1 MRYIGGF
8 YRSSSTKRR
17 APRPLSLFL
26 SFLFLHRIYTNSG
39 FLSSGSFRHFK
50 PTPVPIVLELKDI
63 TLELPSGNDETKLL
77 EGVNLHIPRAHF
89 AAIIGPSGCGKSTL
103 LKLIAGIKE
112 HTEGSIHWDE
122 RDLSHEGDM
131 RPDEIG
137 YVPQFSIAHELLT
150 VEECIES
157 ALKLRVRGLSPD
169 EFEARLDRVFKEVTL
184 EEIADRRVALLSG
197 GQKRRLSMAME
208 MVSSPLL
215 FLCDEVTS
223 GLDPLSEDEI
233 VKLMHGLSRKEDRV
247 VLSVTH
253 SLRHLS
259 LYDSV
264 VVLYQGRLAYHGLAS
279 ALTHYFGIDKPED
292 LYPRLAQRRASE
304 WHRSWE
310 KHKTAYYE
318 QAKLT
323 TDSKSAADSTPEQ
336 KQYIE
341 HSPTTPDETRSMA
354 ETRRIERPGKKKK
367 EKPPE
372 DKPHTSTPNPFSQ
385 FVTLL
390 TRRWKL
396 FFRDKGQL
404 ILQLALL
411 FGFPCIVVLFAL
423 DGLPAIKSLS
433 TPHIGS
439 TFEKITAQAGISQDI
454 AKSGGLVS
462 GLIMF
467 QVILL
472 ALMGSNNSAREIA
485 SERLILEKEKF
496 AGLSP
501 LAYIMSKTV
510 FLGLIIL
517 AQSIW
522 MTVFVNQVVGFPG
535 SIVDQALQLILVNAA
550 LTFTCL
556 GISAWARTAEQS
568 SLLSIYLV
576 GFQLPLSG
584 AVLALPKMIAGVS
597 QFFVASYWGWSGFIK
612 AMRDTPYYGAAASV
626 TQTNLQESKLCLW
639 VLIAHCILGII
650 IAYTGAKNSRW
661 E

>member
-1 MRYIGGF
+1 M
-8 YRSSSTKRR
+8 
-17 APRPLSLFL
+17 
-26 SFLFLHRIYTNSG
+26 
-39 FLSSGSFRHFK
+39 
-50 PTPVPIVLELKDI
+50 LELKDI
-63 TLELPSGNDETKLL
+63 SLELPSGNDETKLL
-77 EGVNLHIPRAHF
+77 ESVSLQIPRGHF

-112 HTEGSIHWDE
+112 HTEGSVHWDN
-122 RDLSHEGDM
+122 RDLSQDGDM

-169 EFEARLDRVFKEVTL
+169 EFEARLDRVFKDVAL

-197 GQKRRLSMAME
+197 GQKRRLAMAME

-233 VKLMHGLSRKEDRV
+233 VKLMRELSRQEDRV

-264 VVLYQGRLAYHGLAS
+264 VVLYQGRLAYHGLPG
-279 ALTHYFGIDKPED
+279 ALTHYFGIEKPED

-318 QAKLT
+318 QVKIAEN
-323 TDSKSAADSTPEQ
+323 SKKAAEEPAPIKDQPVASLLPDDPDATVVLNDTKRIGRHRRKKARKPAPVKTIST
-336 KQYIE
+336 
-341 HSPTTPDETRSMA
+341 
-354 ETRRIERPGKKKK
+354 
-367 EKPPE
+367 
-372 DKPHTSTPNPFSQ
+372 TPNPFSQ
-385 FVTLL
+385 FATLL
-390 TRRWKL
+390 ARRWKL

-404 ILQLALL
+404 VLQLALL

-423 DGLPAIKSLS
+423 DGLPAIKNLS
-433 TPHIGS
+433 TPQIGS
-439 TFEKITAQAGISQDI
+439 AFEKISAQAGISQDI
-454 AKSGGLVS
+454 AKAGGIVS
-462 GLIMF
+462 GLVMF

-485 SERLILEKEKF
+485 SERLIFEKEKF
-496 AGLSP
+496 AGLSSF
-501 LAYIMSKTV
+501 AYIMSKTV
-510 FLGLIIL
+510 FLGVIIL

-535 SIVDQALQLILVNAA
+535 SLLDQALQLILVNAA

-556 GISAWARTAEQS
+556 GISAWSRTAEQS

-584 AVLALPKMIAGVS
+584 AVLALPKMIAGIS
-597 QFFVASYWGWSGFIK
+597 QLFIASYWGWSGFIK
-612 AMRDTPYYGAAASV
+612 AVRDTPYYGAAASV
-626 TQTNLQESKLCLW
+626 TQTNLHESMLCLW
-639 VLIAHCILGII
+639 VLLAHVVLGII
-650 IAYTGAKNSRW
+650 FAYTGAKNSRW